1 VKRWRVRLRD
11 LLGSNDPQLQGSLR
25 AQVDAALR
33 GARLAREVIAGRVA
47 SDDARDRI
55 GEIEHEGD
63 RQRAN
68 LVDALSHSLAPPF
81 DREDLFR
88 LSRSIDDVLDN
99 LRDFV
104 REYDLFEAPEGARF
118 EPVLAAIE
126 EGLERL
132 QTAIERIVDRPA
144 GLTLGALAA
153 KKVGNQVR
161 QEYQLA
167 VAALL
172 NEGPVTTELLKCRE
186 LLRRLDV
193 VGLRLGEAADS
204 LADGAMKRSH

>member
-1 VKRWRVRLRD
+1 MNRLRRAVRD
-11 LLGSNDPQLQGSLR
+11 LIGSNESELVSSLR
-25 AQVDAALR
+25 AQVDAARR
-33 GARLAREVIAGRVA
+33 GARLAHEVVTGGVP
-47 SDDARDRI
+47 SDEARDAI

-63 RQRAN
+63 GYRAN
-68 LVDALSHSLAPPF
+68 LVDALAHSLAPPF

-104 REYDLFEAPEGARF
+104 REFDLFQAPEGARF
-118 EPVLAAIE
+118 ERVLAAIE

-132 QTAIERIVDRPA
+132 EVAVEQIVEQPA
-144 GLTLGALAA
+144 ELTLGALAA

-161 QEYQLA
+161 QEYQSA
-167 VAALL
+167 VAELL

>member
-1 VKRWRVRLRD
+1 MNRLRRAVRD
-11 LLGSNDPQLQGSLR
+11 LIGSNESELVSSLR
-25 AQVDAALR
+25 AQVDAARR
-33 GARLAREVIAGRVA
+33 GAHLAHEVVTGQVP
-47 SDDARDRI
+47 SDEARDAI
-55 GEIEHEGD
+55 TEIEHEGD
-63 RQRAN
+63 GYRAK
-68 LVDALSHSLAPPF
+68 LVDALAHSLAPPF

-104 REYDLFEAPEGARF
+104 REFDLFQAPEGARF
-118 EPVLAAIE
+118 ERVLAAIE

-132 QTAIERIVDRPA
+132 EVAVEQIVDRPA
-144 GLTLGALAA
+144 ELTLGALAA
-153 KKVGNQVR
+153 KKVGNHVR
-161 QEYQLA
+161 QEYQAA
-167 VAALL
+167 VAELL